1 MSATAFKFSG
11 EGASN
16 YDQYLGPV
24 LFEPY
29 GRELA
34 ERLAGYTDI
43 SGVLELACGTGR
55 VTRHLRGHFK
65 PPVKLTATDFSSDML
80 EVAKKILA
88 DPSIVFRVED
98 AQALSFPDNS
108 FDLVVCHFGLMF
120 LADKQK
126 GIREALRV
134 LKPGGRFIFSTWDKT
149 EHIPLLRSV
158 FNGVILPYLGGD
170 DPKRLLV
177 PFSLHEPA
185 QLVAWM
191 EEAGF
196 ADITCEPVVLRSG
209 ADSPEQVVNGLFI
222 KHSLGEKVLE
232 DDPVKY
238 AEMVEKIM
246 EGISSEFGSAS
257 LSFELTAFLTS
268 GRKPL

>member
-11 EGASN
+11 EAAIN
-16 YDQYLGPV
+16 YDRYLGPI

-29 GRELA
+29 ARDLVK
-34 ERLAGYTDI
+34 RLRGKDAVAD
-43 SGVLELACGTGR
+43 VLEIACGTGR
-55 VTRHLRGHFK
+55 VTRHLRK
-65 PPVKLTATDFSSDML
+65 YLKLSVNLTASDLSADML
-80 EVAKKILA
+80 DMAKDVIA
-88 DPSIVFRVED
+88 DPSINFRVED
-98 AQALSFPDNS
+98 AQNLSFRDNS
-108 FDLVVCHFGLMF
+108 FDLVVCQFGLMF
-120 LADKQK
+120 LADKLK
-126 GIREALRV
+126 GIKEALRV
-134 LKPGGRFIFSTWDKT
+134 LKPGGRFIFNTWDKT

-170 DPKRLLV
+170 DPKRLLT

-191 EEAGF
+191 EQAGF
-196 ADITCEPVVLRSG
+196 ADITCEPVVLTSG